1 MKKAVLLSFLLC
13 LALAC
18 TACAGGDM
26 QPSPTPDAPTEAP
39 QDANLPQ
46 LPEDIRVDQNGVPV
60 LNVYVQSEDKID
72 EMGLEEYLCGVL
84 AGEMKNDWPEEALKA
99 QAILA
104 RTFVLKFLMEKKS
117 MYEGADIS
125 TDIREAQAYDAEGVN
140 ERIRA
145 AVKDTRGMVV
155 CYQNEPIY
163 AWFHAHSGG
172 KTDTAEN
179 GLDYQQAAPYTQ
191 VTDGNE
197 SESAPQDAARW
208 STQFTEAEVIQAAAD
223 AGLKLDGGIET
234 VQAGAKDDSGRVGE
248 ILLNG
253 QPVSANEFRITI
265 GSTKMKSTLL
275 THIAY
280 SDGTLALSGRGY
292 GHGVGMPQWGAYA
305 WRKMAKRRRKSSIT
319 ISKLW
324 ILCKCGSSLDKKPYS
339 G

>member
-26 QPSPTPDAPTEAP
+26 QPSPTPDAATEAP

-191 VTDGNE
+191 V
-197 SESAPQDAARW
+197 R
-208 STQFTEAEVIQAAAD
+208 
-223 AGLKLDGGIET
+223 
-234 VQAGAKDDSGRVGE
+234 AKALRRMRRSGRRS
-248 ILLNG
+248 L
-253 QPVSANEFRITI
+253 
-265 GSTKMKSTLL
+265 
-275 THIAY
+275 
-280 SDGTLALSGRGY
+280 
-292 GHGVGMPQWGAYA
+292 
-305 WRKMAKRRRKSSIT
+305 RRRRSSR
-319 ISKLW
+319 LPPMR
-324 ILCKCGSSLDKKPYS
+324 G
-339 G
+339 

>member
-1 MKKAVLLSFLLC
+1 
-13 LALAC
+13 
-18 TACAGGDM
+18 
-26 QPSPTPDAPTEAP
+26 
-39 QDANLPQ
+39 
-46 LPEDIRVDQNGVPV
+46 
-60 LNVYVQSEDKID
+60 
-72 EMGLEEYLCGVL
+72 
-84 AGEMKNDWPEEALKA
+84 
-99 QAILA
+99 
-104 RTFVLKFLMEKKS
+104 

-197 SESAPQDAARW
+197 SESAPQDAAQW

-253 QPVSANEFRITI
+253 RPVSASEFRIAI

-292 GHGVGMPQWGAYA
+292 GHGVGMSQWGAYG
-305 WRKMAKRRRKSSIT
+305 MAENGKTAQEIINHYFKAVDIVQMW
-319 ISKLW
+319 K
-324 ILCKCGSSLDKKPYS
+324 
-339 G
+339 

>member
-26 QPSPTPDAPTEAP
+26 QPSPTPDAATEAP

-145 AVKDTRGMVV
+145 AVKDTRGMVA
-155 CYQNEPIY
+155 CYQNVPIY

-197 SESAPQDAARW
+197 SESAPQDAAQW

-234 VQAGAKDDSGRVGE
+234 VQAQLPAV
-248 ILLNG
+248 
-253 QPVSANEFRITI
+253 VSVTE
-265 GSTKMKSTLL
+265 KSNTPRSPK
-275 THIAY
+275 I
-280 SDGTLALSGRGY
+280 RG
-292 GHGVGMPQWGAYA
+292 
-305 WRKMAKRRRKSSIT
+305 KMAAKKAVFDVWKVEDLGLDAASVGKS
-319 ISKLW
+319 
-324 ILCKCGSSLDKKPYS
+324 GSATKVTELFAPEPNPVGVMIEGATPADVAANLVKELTAKNLL
-339 G
+339 

>member
-26 QPSPTPDAPTEAP
+26 QPSPTPDAATEAP

-60 LNVYVQSEDKID
+60 LNVYVQSEDKND

-197 SESAPQDAARW
+197 SESAPQDAAQW
-208 STQFTEAEVIQAAAD
+208 SAQFTKAEVIQAAAD

-253 QPVSANEFRITI
+253 QPVSASEFRIAI

-292 GHGVGMPQWGAYA
+292 GHGVGMSQWGAYG
-305 WRKMAKRRRKSSIT
+305 MAENGKTAQEIINHYFKAVDIVQMW
-319 ISKLW
+319 K
-324 ILCKCGSSLDKKPYS
+324 
-339 G
+339 

>member
-1 MKKAVLLSFLLC
+1 M
-13 LALAC
+13 
-18 TACAGGDM
+18 
-26 QPSPTPDAPTEAP
+26 
-39 QDANLPQ
+39 
-46 LPEDIRVDQNGVPV
+46 
-60 LNVYVQSEDKID
+60 
-72 EMGLEEYLCGVL
+72 
-84 AGEMKNDWPEEALKA
+84 
-99 QAILA
+99 
-104 RTFVLKFLMEKKS
+104 
-117 MYEGADIS
+117 
-125 TDIREAQAYDAEGVN
+125 AYDAEGVN

-145 AVKDTRGMVV
+145 AVKDTRGMVA

-197 SESAPQDAARW
+197 SEALRRMRRSGRRSLRRRRSSRLPP
-208 STQFTEAEVIQAAAD
+208 D

-253 QPVSANEFRITI
+253 QPVSANEFRIAI

-292 GHGVGMPQWGAYA
+292 GHGVGMSQWGAYG
-305 WRKMAKRRRKSSIT
+305 MAENGKTAQEIINHYFKAVDIVQMW
-319 ISKLW
+319 K
-324 ILCKCGSSLDKKPYS
+324 
-339 G
+339 